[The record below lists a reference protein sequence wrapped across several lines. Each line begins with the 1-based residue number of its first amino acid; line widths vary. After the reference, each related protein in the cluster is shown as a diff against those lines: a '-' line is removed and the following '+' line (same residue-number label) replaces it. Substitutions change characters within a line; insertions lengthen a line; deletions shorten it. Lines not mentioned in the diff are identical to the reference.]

1 MPGISLRIELAPW
14 LRKKTTVI
22 TCPMHAKLLSIP
34 LLAAL
39 LLTGCS
45 KSEPAAV
52 AAAPSGPRTIE
63 LTAGDNMKYNITQIE
78 AAPGE
83 VLHVTLTDTGT
94 LPKEA
99 MGHDW
104 TLLQAGSDPDAYS
117 RAAVAAKDTNYQP
130 PELAYEVVAS
140 IPLLGPGQTGDVT
153 FTVPTKP
160 GEYPFLCSF
169 PAHCQS
175 GMNGVLVVK

>member
-1 MPGISLRIELAPW
+1 MP
-14 LRKKTTVI
+14 K
-22 TCPMHAKLLSIP
+22 KLLFVP
-34 LLAAL
+34 LFMAL

-63 LTAGDNMKYNITQIE
+63 LTAGDNMRYNITRIE

-83 VLHVTLTDTGT
+83 VLHVTLTNTGA
-94 LPKEA
+94 LPKEV

-104 TLLQAGSDPDAYS
+104 ILLRTDADPEAYS

-130 PELAYEVVAS
+130 PALAFEVLAS
-140 IPLLGPGQTGDVT
+140 ISLLGPMQTGDVT
-153 FTVPTKP
+153 FNVPTQP
-160 GEYPFLCSF
+160 GEYPYLCSF
-169 PAHCQS
+169 PAHYQS
-175 GMNGVLVVK
+175 GMRGVLVVK

>member
-1 MPGISLRIELAPW
+1 
-14 LRKKTTVI
+14 
-22 TCPMHAKLLSIP
+22 MHSKLLSI
-34 LLAAL
+34 LLFVAL
-39 LLTGCS
+39 IVTGCS
-45 KSEPAAV
+45 KSEPAAA

-63 LTAGDNMKYNITQIE
+63 LTAGDNMRYNLTQID

-83 VLHVTLTDTGT
+83 VLHVTLTNTGV

-104 TLLQAGSDPDAYS
+104 TLLQAGADADGYS
-117 RAAVAAKDTNYQP
+117 RAAVMAKDTNYQP
-130 PELAYEVVAS
+130 PALAYEVLAS

-169 PAHCQS
+169 PAHYQS
-175 GMNGVLVVK
+175 GMKGVLVVR

>member
-1 MPGISLRIELAPW
+1 
-14 LRKKTTVI
+14 
-22 TCPMHAKLLSIP
+22 MHSKLLSIP
-34 LLAAL
+34 LLVVP

-52 AAAPSGPRTIE
+52 AAAPSGPRTIAF
-63 LTAGDNMKYNITQIE
+63 TAGDNMKYNITQIE

-104 TLLQAGSDPDAYS
+104 TLLQAGSDADAYS
-117 RAAVAAKDTNYQP
+117 RAAVAAKDANYQP
-130 PELAYEVVAS
+130 PELAYEVLAS
-140 IPLLGPGQTGDVT
+140 ISLLGPGQTGDVT

-160 GEYPFLCSF
+160 GEYPFLCTF
-169 PAHCQS
+169 PAHYQS
-175 GMNGVLVVK
+175 GMRGVLVVH

>member
-1 MPGISLRIELAPW
+1 
-14 LRKKTTVI
+14 
-22 TCPMHAKLLSIP
+22 MHSKLLSIS
-34 LLAAL
+34 LFVVLI
-39 LLTGCS
+39 LTGCS
-45 KSEPAAV
+45 KPEPAAV
-52 AAAPSGPRTIE
+52 AVAPSGPRTIA

-83 VLHVTLTDTGT
+83 VLHVTLTNTGV

-104 TLLQAGSDPDAYS
+104 ILLQAGSDLDAYS
-117 RAAVAAKDTNYQP
+117 RAAVAAKDANYQP
-130 PELAYEVVAS
+130 PELAYEVLAS
-140 IPLLGPGQTGDVT
+140 ISLLGPSQTGDVT

-175 GMNGVLVVK
+175 GMKGVLVVR

>member
-1 MPGISLRIELAPW
+1 
-14 LRKKTTVI
+14 
-22 TCPMHAKLLSIP
+22 MHSKLLFIP
-34 LLAAL
+34 LFVALILA
-39 LLTGCS
+39 GCS
-45 KSEPAAV
+45 KSEPVAV
-52 AAAPSGPRTIE
+52 APAPSGPRTIE
-63 LTAGDNMKYNITQIE
+63 LTAGDNMRYNITRIE

-83 VLHVTLTDTGT
+83 VLHVTLTNTGT

-104 TLLQAGSDPDAYS
+104 ILLRAGTDPDAYS

-130 PELAYEVVAS
+130 PAFAFEVLAS
-140 IPLLGPGQTGDVT
+140 IPLLGPNQTGDVT
-153 FTVPTKP
+153 FSVPTQP

-175 GMNGVLVVK
+175 GMKGVLVVK

>member
-1 MPGISLRIELAPW
+1 MPS
-14 LRKKTTVI
+14 
-22 TCPMHAKLLSIP
+22 KLLFIP
-34 LLAAL
+34 LFVAL
-39 LLTGCS
+39 ILTGCS
-45 KSEPAAV
+45 KSEPAAL

-63 LTAGDNMKYNITQIE
+63 LTAGDNMRYNLTQIE

-83 VLHVTLTDTGT
+83 VLHVTLTNTGV

-117 RAAVAAKDTNYQP
+117 RAAVMAKDTNYQP
-130 PELAYEVVAS
+130 PALAYEVLAS
-140 IPLLGPGQTGDVT
+140 IPLLGPSQTGDVT
-153 FTVPTKP
+153 FTVPTNP

-175 GMNGVLVVK
+175 GMKGVLVVH

>member
-1 MPGISLRIELAPW
+1 
-14 LRKKTTVI
+14 
-22 TCPMHAKLLSIP
+22 MHSKLLSLP
-34 LLAAL
+34 LFVGL

-45 KSEPAAV
+45 KSEPDAV
-52 AAAPSGPRTIE
+52 ATAPSGPRTIA
-63 LTAGDNMKYNITQIE
+63 LTAGDNMRYNITQID

-104 TLLQAGSDPDAYS
+104 TLLQAGSDADAYS
-117 RAAVAAKDTNYQP
+117 RAAVTAKDTNYQP
-130 PELAYEVVAS
+130 PALAYEVLAS
-140 IPLLGPGQTGDVT
+140 ISLLGPGQTGDVT
-153 FTVPTKP
+153 FTVPTTP

-175 GMNGVLVVK
+175 GMKGVLIVH

>member
-1 MPGISLRIELAPW
+1 
-14 LRKKTTVI
+14 
-22 TCPMHAKLLSIP
+22 
-34 LLAAL
+34 
-39 LLTGCS
+39 
-45 KSEPAAV
+45 
-52 AAAPSGPRTIE
+52 
-63 LTAGDNMKYNITQIE
+63 MKYNITQIE

-83 VLHVTLTDTGT
+83 VLHVALANTGV

-104 TLLQAGSDPDAYS
+104 ILLQTGSDPDAYS
-117 RAAVAAKDTNYQP
+117 RAAVMAKDANYQP
-130 PELAYEVVAS
+130 PELAYEVLAS
-140 IPLLGPGQTGDVT
+140 ISLLGPGQTGDVT

-175 GMNGVLVVK
+175 GMKGVLVVK

>member
-1 MPGISLRIELAPW
+1 
-14 LRKKTTVI
+14 
-22 TCPMHAKLLSIP
+22 MHSKLLSIP
-34 LLAAL
+34 LFVAL
-39 LLTGCS
+39 ILTGCS

-52 AAAPSGPRTIE
+52 AAPSGPRTID
-63 LTAGDNMKYNITQIE
+63 LTAGDNMKYNLTQIE

-83 VLHVTLTDTGT
+83 VLHVTLTNGGT

-104 TLLQAGSDPDAYS
+104 ILLRAGTDPEAYS
-117 RAAVAAKDTNYQP
+117 RAAVMAKDANYQP
-130 PELAYEVVAS
+130 PALAFEVLAS

-153 FTVPTKP
+153 FNAPTQP

-175 GMNGVLVVK
+175 GMKGILVVH

>member
-1 MPGISLRIELAPW
+1 MYS
-14 LRKKTTVI
+14 
-22 TCPMHAKLLSIP
+22 KLLFLP
-34 LLAAL
+34 LFVAL
-39 LLTGCS
+39 ILTGCS

-63 LTAGDNMKYNITQIE
+63 LTAGDNMRYNITQIE

-83 VLHVTLTDTGT
+83 TLHVTLTNTGA
-94 LPKEA
+94 LPKEV

-104 TLLQAGSDPDAYS
+104 ILLRAGADPDAYS
-117 RAAVAAKDTNYQP
+117 RAAVMAKAANYQP
-130 PELAYEVVAS
+130 PELAFEVLTS
-140 IPLLGPGQTGDVT
+140 ISLLGPNQTGDVT
-153 FTVPTKP
+153 FTVPTQP

-175 GMNGVLVVK
+175 GMKGVLVVK

>member
-1 MPGISLRIELAPW
+1 
-14 LRKKTTVI
+14 
-22 TCPMHAKLLSIP
+22 MHAKLLSIP
-34 LLAAL
+34 LFVVLI
-39 LLTGCS
+39 LTGCS

-52 AAAPSGPRTIE
+52 ATAPSGPRTIE
-63 LTAGDNMKYNITQIE
+63 LTAGDNMRYNLTQIE

-83 VLHVTLTDTGT
+83 VLHVTLANTGA

-104 TLLQAGSDPDAYS
+104 ILLQAGSDPEAYS
-117 RAAVAAKDTNYQP
+117 RAAVMAKDANYQP
-130 PELAYEVVAS
+130 PELAYEVLAS
-140 IPLLGPGQTGDVT
+140 IPLLGPSQTGDVT
-153 FTVPTKP
+153 FTVPAKP

-175 GMNGVLVVK
+175 GMKGVLVVH

>member
-1 MPGISLRIELAPW
+1 MYS
-14 LRKKTTVI
+14 
-22 TCPMHAKLLSIP
+22 KLLSIP
-34 LLAAL
+34 LFVAL
-39 LLTGCS
+39 ILTSCS

-52 AAAPSGPRTIE
+52 VTAPSGPRTIA
-63 LTAGDNMKYNITQIE
+63 LTAGDNMRYNITQIE

-83 VLHVTLTDTGT
+83 VLHVTLTNTGV

-104 TLLQAGSDPDAYS
+104 ILLQAGSDADAYS
-117 RAAVAAKDTNYQP
+117 RAAVTAKDTNYQP
-130 PELAYEVVAS
+130 PSLTFEVLAFIS
-140 IPLLGPGQTGDVT
+140 LLGPSQTGEVT

-175 GMNGVLVVK
+175 GMKGVLVVKLQGF

>member
-1 MPGISLRIELAPW
+1 
-14 LRKKTTVI
+14 
-22 TCPMHAKLLSIP
+22 MHSKLLSIP
-34 LLAAL
+34 LFVAFIF
-39 LLTGCS
+39 TGCS
-45 KSEPAAV
+45 KSEPDAV
-52 AAAPSGPRTIE
+52 AAAPSGPRTIQ

-83 VLHVTLTDTGT
+83 VLDVTLTNTGV

-104 TLLQAGSDPDAYS
+104 ILLQAGSDPDAYS
-117 RAAVAAKDTNYQP
+117 RAAVNAKDAGYQP
-130 PELAYEVVAS
+130 PELAYEVLAS
-140 IPLLGPGQTGDVT
+140 IAVLGPSQTGDVK

-175 GMNGVLVVK
+175 GMKGVLVVH

>member
-1 MPGISLRIELAPW
+1 MPGISLRIELAPV
-14 LRKKTTVI
+14 LRRNLTVI

-39 LLTGCS
+39 LLSGCS

-52 AAAPSGPRTIE
+52 AAVPSGPRTIE

-78 AAPGE
+78 ATPGE
-83 VLHVTLTDTGT
+83 VLHVALTNTGT

-104 TLLQAGSDPDAYS
+104 ILLQAGSDPDAYS

-160 GEYPFLCSF
+160 GEYPYLCSF

-175 GMNGVLVVK
+175 GMKGVLIVR

>member
-1 MPGISLRIELAPW
+1 MHTKILSLLFFVALI
-14 LRKKTTVI
+14 
-22 TCPMHAKLLSIP
+22 LS
-34 LLAAL
+34 
-39 LLTGCS
+39 GCS

-63 LTAGDNMKYNITQIE
+63 LTAGDNMKYNITRIE

-83 VLHVTLTDTGT
+83 TLHVTLTNVGT

-104 TLLQAGSDPDAYS
+104 ILLRAGADAAAYS
-117 RAAVAAKDTNYQP
+117 RAAIAAKDTNYQP
-130 PELAYEVVAS
+130 PALAAEVLES
-140 IPLLGPGQTGDVT
+140 ISLLGPGQTGDVT
-153 FTVPTKP
+153 FNAPTQP

-169 PAHCQS
+169 PAHYQS
-175 GMNGVLVVK
+175 GMQGVLVVK

>member
-1 MPGISLRIELAPW
+1 MGGLR
-14 LRKKTTVI
+14 RKIATVI
-22 TCPMHAKLLSIP
+22 CISSAMHVKLPFIP
-34 LLAAL
+34 LFFAFILA
-39 LLTGCS
+39 GCS

-52 AAAPSGPRTIE
+52 ATAPPSPPTID

-78 AAPGE
+78 ATPGE
-83 VLHVTLTDTGT
+83 VLHVTLTNTGT

-104 TLLQAGSDPDAYS
+104 ILLRAGADPDAYS
-117 RAAVAAKDTNYQP
+117 RAAIAAKDTNYQP
-130 PELAYEVVAS
+130 PALAFEVLAS
-140 IPLLGPGQTGDVT
+140 IPLLGPAQTADVT
-153 FTVPTKP
+153 FNAPTQP

-175 GMNGVLVVK
+175 GMHGVLVVR

>member
-1 MPGISLRIELAPW
+1 
-14 LRKKTTVI
+14 
-22 TCPMHAKLLSIP
+22 MHSKLLPI
-34 LLAAL
+34 LLFIAL

-52 AAAPSGPRTIE
+52 APAPSGPRTIE
-63 LTAGDNMKYNITQIE
+63 LTAGDNMRYNITQIE

-104 TLLQAGSDPDAYS
+104 TLLQAGSDAEAYS
-117 RAAVAAKDTNYQP
+117 RAAVAAKDTNYVP
-130 PELAYEVVAS
+130 PALAYEVLAS

-153 FTVPTKP
+153 FTVPAKP
-160 GEYPFLCSF
+160 GEYPYLCSF
-169 PAHCQS
+169 PAHYQS
-175 GMNGVLVVK
+175 GMKGVLTVK